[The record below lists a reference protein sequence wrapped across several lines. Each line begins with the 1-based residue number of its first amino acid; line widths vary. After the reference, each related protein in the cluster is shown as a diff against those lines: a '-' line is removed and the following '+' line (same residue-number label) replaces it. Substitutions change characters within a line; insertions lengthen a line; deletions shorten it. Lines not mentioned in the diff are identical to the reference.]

1 MMRKEL
7 KRSLGDFENG
17 ATTRPCALGNG
28 CPCALGNGYPCSYLE
43 MRAVIRP
50 AVIPSMSKVDHQRSP
65 RFVPPLRMPRLA
77 RSAMRRPSLDGRRG
91 CSSTI
96 LP

>member
-17 ATTRPCALGNG
+17 ATTR
-28 CPCALGNGYPCSYLE
+28 PCALGNGYPCSYLE

-65 RFVPPLRMPRLA
+65 RFVPPLRMSRLA